1 MTEVT
6 QHGRRKHGAF
16 LCDEASVLGSM
27 LSADLGDVAFLLCIP
42 AILPALLIDPAH
54 IPATNPKGEDFFFL
68 LPSTSCNDLFVKLMN
83 SQLVFLECISTSH
96 KQVIL
101 TRSPL

>member
-54 IPATNPKGEDFFFL
+54 TPATNPRGEDFFFYCPPPAAMTCL
-68 LPSTSCNDLFVKLMN
+68 
-83 SQLVFLECISTSH
+83 
-96 KQVIL
+96 
-101 TRSPL
+101 